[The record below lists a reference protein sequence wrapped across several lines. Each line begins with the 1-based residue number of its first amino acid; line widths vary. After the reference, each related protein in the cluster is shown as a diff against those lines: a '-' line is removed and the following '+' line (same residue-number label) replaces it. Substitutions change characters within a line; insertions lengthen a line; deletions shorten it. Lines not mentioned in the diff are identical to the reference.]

1 MEGHPVVEDLIDP
14 VDHQEVTMACLQV
27 SMAHPIQDMVECLLG
42 LLLLVIHTQQICGRL
57 KDGWW
62 VPLVV

>member
-1 MEGHPVVEDLIDP
+1 MEDLIDL
-14 VDHQEVTMACLQV
+14 VDPQEVTMACLQV
-27 SMAHPIQDMVECLLG
+27 SMAHPLQDMVECPLA
-42 LLLLVIHTQQICGRL
+42 LLLLATHTQQICGRL

>member
-1 MEGHPVVEDLIDP
+1 MEDHLAVEDLIDLVVP
-14 VDHQEVTMACLQV
+14 REVTMACLQV
-27 SMAHPIQDMVECLLG
+27 SMAHPLQDMVECPLA
-42 LLLLVIHTQQICGRL
+42 LLLLAIHTQQICDRL